1 MGMWLVWIFA
11 LDNIL
16 CASKEE
22 EKKCEL
28 PRRLGE
34 MNIKE
39 ITEKVEIDGLDTK
52 IIIPFIFHDAKPVVS
67 PITRYRDIS
76 QEERRYVEEII
87 KGLPKL
93 VWDSMVWIY
102 VPGYTWWIKSLM
114 DIVFNATSFEG
125 FNPVDLYK
133 KAKGKSEIRFADLV
147 MSIFR
152 FNGRIVNRFGQRL
165 AREAEVKIK
174 EMSNEMPS
182 SEKKEKE
189 ERLNQILEYGKK
201 LCTREKQEEILKAQK
216 IVCDAC
222 VYLWEKGSEDRVAIT
237 MMVYLRNLEVQMIRS
252 SMKKVKVGEPLA
264 FCMNHEVLI
273 SAYKEYK
280 IGVAG
285 ELVKQ
290 VLKNDKDID
299 SESVNRVVCS
309 IREKEEDERKRA
321 EAESAR
327 NREELLRMEERE
339 RGKEKGSKGKGRKKR
354 GKKGAGEAKEESKE
368 EDRGEEEEESV
379 EGRGEEEEE
388 NVEADVSVEEMA
400 AGGAR
405 PKKKSPKEKSKDE
418 ERCYKV
424 HKRVLRW
431 MKSAER
437 IKYELDNGEEE
448 KWRGRSIEEIEEQKA
463 LHDIIEVLKL
473 LRSKECDKFFVRTG
487 KYMKGGSERWNM
499 VGVGILEEG
508 GKKRVGNVEVGL
520 FEGKGGENII
530 YHLMFKPTD
539 FEEEGEGARPSFGRC
554 DGVDAIEEGRISDM
568 SGFQYPPGV
577 RSEITSSGSE
587 FRIVWKNQRD
597 TSLVLRSLTVLRI
610 PEIR

>member
-1 MGMWLVWIFA
+1 
-11 LDNIL
+11 
-16 CASKEE
+16 
-22 EKKCEL
+22 
-28 PRRLGE
+28 
-34 MNIKE
+34 
-39 ITEKVEIDGLDTK
+39 
-52 IIIPFIFHDAKPVVS
+52 
-67 PITRYRDIS
+67 
-76 QEERRYVEEII
+76 
-87 KGLPKL
+87 
-93 VWDSMVWIY
+93 
-102 VPGYTWWIKSLM
+102 
-114 DIVFNATSFEG
+114 
-125 FNPVDLYK
+125 
-133 KAKGKSEIRFADLV
+133 
-147 MSIFR
+147 
-152 FNGRIVNRFGQRL
+152 
-165 AREAEVKIK
+165 
-174 EMSNEMPS
+174 
-182 SEKKEKE
+182 
-189 ERLNQILEYGKK
+189 
-201 LCTREKQEEILKAQK
+201 
-216 IVCDAC
+216 
-222 VYLWEKGSEDRVAIT
+222 
-237 MMVYLRNLEVQMIRS
+237 
-252 SMKKVKVGEPLA
+252 
-264 FCMNHEVLI
+264 
-273 SAYKEYK
+273 
-280 IGVAG
+280 
-285 ELVKQ
+285 
-290 VLKNDKDID
+290 
-299 SESVNRVVCS
+299 
-309 IREKEEDERKRA
+309 
-321 EAESAR
+321 
-327 NREELLRMEERE
+327 MEERE

-379 EGRGEEEEE
+379 E
-388 NVEADVSVEEMA
+388 ADVPVEEMA

-405 PKKKSPKEKSKDE
+405 PKKKSPKEKSKGE
-418 ERCYKV
+418 EHCYKV

-448 KWRGRSIEEIEEQKA
+448 KWRGRSIEEIEEQKV
-463 LHDIIEVLKL
+463 LHDITEVLKL
-473 LRSKECDKFFVRTG
+473 LRSKECDKFFARTG